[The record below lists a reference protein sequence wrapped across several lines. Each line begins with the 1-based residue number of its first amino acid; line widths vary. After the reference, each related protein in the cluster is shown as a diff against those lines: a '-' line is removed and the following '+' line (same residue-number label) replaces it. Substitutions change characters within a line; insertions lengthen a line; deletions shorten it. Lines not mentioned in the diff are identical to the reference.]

1 MHTLDDLYAGRLHGT
16 TRLDLSAQL
25 REFPPEIFDLAD
37 SLEVLNLTGNRL
49 SSLPH
54 DLHRLKRLKVLFCSH
69 NLFTEL
75 PHGLDT
81 CTQLHTVGFR
91 NNRIARIDAQ
101 ALPPGL
107 RALILT
113 DNALTTLPDAL
124 GGCRHLQKLMLTGN
138 RLQALP
144 ESLERCQGLEL
155 LRIANNR
162 LTALPGWLLR
172 MPRLAWLAYAGNP
185 LPMRLQTP
193 AAPPDYPQI
202 PWSAL
207 TLQAEL
213 GRGASG
219 VVHQASWGGRPAPVA
234 VKVYKGAI
242 TSDGSP
248 QAEMSACLAAADHPN
263 LVEVLGRVDDHP
275 EQVPALVMRCID
287 SHWRNLA
294 GPPSLDSCTRDR
306 YDTAL
311 RLGLPALLRLLAG
324 VASAAAHLHAQGLL
338 HGDLYAHNIL
348 YAPDGQCLLTDFGAA
363 SLYPASETSGQ
374 ALEALE
380 VRAFGI
386 LMHELLSLDQQADA
400 DLHALAERCMQAAGE
415 QRPRF
420 AQLADA
426 LSRRAASAA
435 H

>member
-1 MHTLDDLYAGRLHGT
+1 MHTLDDLHAGRLHGV

-25 REFPPEIFDLAD
+25 SEFPPEIFELAD
-37 SLEVLNLTGNRL
+37 SLEVLNLTGNQL

-69 NLFTEL
+69 NRFIEL
-75 PHGLDT
+75 PHGLDQ
-81 CTQLHTVGFR
+81 CTQLHTLGFR
-91 NNRIARIDAQ
+91 NNRIAHVDEQ

-124 GGCRHLQKLMLTGN
+124 GACRHLQKLMLTGN
-138 RLQALP
+138 RLEALP

-162 LTALPGWLLR
+162 LPALPDWLLR

-185 LPMRLQTP
+185 LPVRSQTP
-193 AAPPDYPQI
+193 AADKDYPQI

-219 VVHQASWGGRPAPVA
+219 VVHQASWAGRTAPVA
-234 VKVYKGAI
+234 VKLYKGAI

-248 QAEMSACLAAADHPN
+248 QAEMDACLAAADHPN
-263 LVEVLGRVDDHP
+263 LVEVLGRVVDHP
-275 EQVPALVMRCID
+275 EQVPALVMHRID
-287 SHWRNLA
+287 SHWRNLG

-348 YAPDGQCLLTDFGAA
+348 FAPNGQCLLTDFGAA
-363 SLYPASETSGQ
+363 SFYPAGEASGQ

-386 LMHELLSLDQQADA
+386 LMQELLSLEQPLDA
-400 DLHALAERCMQAAGE
+400 ELHALTERCMQATGA

-420 AQLADA
+420 AHLAAA
-426 LSRRAASAA
+426 LSQRAASAQ

>member
-1 MHTLDDLYAGRLHGT
+1 MHTLDDLYAGRLHGA

-37 SLEVLNLTGNRL
+37 SLEVLNLTGNQL
-49 SSLPH
+49 SELPH
-54 DLHRLKRLKVLFCSH
+54 DLHRLTRLKVLFCSH

-75 PHGLDT
+75 PPGLDK

-91 NNRIARIDAQ
+91 NNRIVRVDEQ

-113 DNALTTLPDAL
+113 DNALVTLPDAL
-124 GGCRHLQKLMLTGN
+124 GNCRHLQKLMLTGN

-144 ESLERCQGLEL
+144 ESLEQCQGLEL

-162 LTALPGWLLR
+162 LPALPDWLLR

-185 LPMRLQTP
+185 LPMRLQ
-193 AAPPDYPQI
+193 APTAPQDYPQI

-207 TLQAEL
+207 TLQAEV

-219 VVHQASWGGRPAPVA
+219 VVYQASWQGRTAPVA
-234 VKVYKGAI
+234 VKVYKGAL

-248 QAEMSACLAAADHPN
+248 QAEMSACLAAADHPH

-275 EQVPALVMRCID
+275 EHMPALVMHRID

-324 VASAAAHLHAQGLL
+324 VASAAAHLHATGLL

-348 YAPDGQCLLTDFGAA
+348 FAPNGQCLLTDFGAA
-363 SLYPASETSGQ
+363 SFHPASEASGQ

-386 LMHELLSLDQQADA
+386 LMHELLDLDQHVDA
-400 DLHALAERCMQAAGE
+400 ELQALAEHCMQAAVE

-420 AQLADA
+420 AQLANA
-426 LSRRAASAA
+426 LRQRAASTA